1 MFFGIWSSGNKKVLP
16 IAIAGAAILYVSMY
30 AFFSVSLEAMG
41 SVVIAF
47 AFASAFSDDFA
58 KKVKLA

>member
-1 MFFGIWSSGNKKVLP
+1 MFFGIWSSGNKKVFP
-16 IAIAGAAILYVSMY
+16 IAIAGAAILYLSMY
-30 AFFSVSLEAMG
+30 VFFSVSLEAMG

-47 AFASAFSDDFA
+47 ASASAFSNGFA